1 MTREK
6 RVAFWIAGFAALAL
20 LLHLLS
26 SILLPFVVGAAI
38 AYFVDPV
45 ADRLE
50 TWGCSRTLATCLIIA
65 AFFVIVGGGLVLL
78 FPLLQTQIIGL
89 VSKIPDFIE
98 GLRTYA
104 EPYVN
109 RLRADLKPED
119 MQRLQ
124 DAAGNYAGKII
135 EWITG
140 LLSGLWSGGVAFLQ
154 LLSLV
159 IITPVVAFYLLRDW
173 DKIVERLDSLLPV
186 KAAPAIREQMEK
198 IDGTISAFV
207 RGQAT
212 VCLILAAYYAVAL
225 TLVGLQFGLLVGIGA
240 GLISFIPYIGAS
252 AGLIVGLAIAYA
264 QFDHWTPIIGVAA
277 VFLTGQAAESYVLTP
292 RLIGDRVGLHPVWVV
307 FALLAGGALFGF
319 TGVLLAVPAAAVIGV
334 LIRFAIAEYRKS
346 DLYQG
351 GGP

>member
-1 MTREK
+1 M
-6 RVAFWIAGFAALAL
+6 RVALWTAGFAVLAL

-65 AFFVIVGGGLVLL
+65 LFFVVAGGGLVLL
-78 FPLLQTQIIGL
+78 FPLLQAQIVGL
-89 VSKIPDFIE
+89 VAQVPDVIE
-98 GLRTYA
+98 ALRAHA

-124 DAAGNYAGKII
+124 DAAGNYAGRII
-135 EWITG
+135 AWITD
-140 LLSGLWSGGVAFLQ
+140 LLSGLWSGGVAFFQ

-173 DKIVERLDSLLPV
+173 DRIVGRLDSLLPV
-186 KAAPAIREQMEK
+186 TAAPTIREQVGH
-198 IDGTISAFV
+198 IDSTISAFV

-225 TLVGLQFGLLVGIGA
+225 TLVGLPFGLVVGTGA

-264 QFDHWTPIIGVAA
+264 QFDQWTPIIGVAA
-277 VFLTGQAAESYVLTP
+277 VFLAGQAAESYVLTP
-292 RLIGDRVGLHPVWVV
+292 RLVGDRVGLHPVWVV

-334 LIRFAIAEYRKS
+334 LVRFAIARYRDS